1 MDDLE
6 TRLDGNSAAGLLSQ
20 VFVEDVT
27 VARGACRSCG
37 KVSQVGASHAYMN
50 TLAPGAV
57 LRCSTCESA
66 LVVLVELGGKLRLGM
81 PGLAWLE
88 VELPPLQD

>member
-1 MDDLE
+1 MDDRE
-6 TRLDGNSAAGLLSQ
+6 SRLDGNTAAGLLRQ

-27 VARGACRSCG
+27 VARGACKSCG
-37 KVSQVGASHAYMN
+37 QVQQVGATHAYMN

-66 LVVLVELGGKLRLGM
+66 LVVVVELGGKLRLGM
-81 PGLAWLE
+81 PGLRWLE
-88 VELPPLQD
+88 IELQAD